1 LQGKTANS
9 GTVFAPNARIGS
21 VIAAAASPSSRAY
34 LDYNAT
40 APLRGEAREAALAA
54 METTGNPSSVHAEG
68 RAARRIVE
76 DARSEVA
83 RLASVTSRCITFVS
97 GGTEAANAA
106 LNPEFGGGLK
116 APRLERLIVS
126 AGEHPCVL
134 TGHRFPIAEVAPLA
148 PDGRID
154 LDWLEAACRRPGR
167 ALVALQG
174 ANNETGVLQP
184 VAEAAALV
192 HAAGGFLFCDAVQ
205 MAGRIPCDVAALGA
219 DALMLSAHKM
229 GGLKGAGA
237 LVVARA
243 GINLGAPLMRGG
255 GQERGGRAGTESV
268 ATIAAFGAAAR
279 ACLTELDAE
288 PGRLAGLSE
297 RLAVAVRSVANDAV
311 VFAERAPRLPNTVCF
326 AIPGVEAATLMIAL
340 DLAGVA
346 VSSGSACSSGK
357 VAPSHVLAAMGAPAE
372 LARGAIRLS
381 LGWASTETDVE
392 RFAAAFASV
401 IARMRAARRGAP
413 ARIAE
418 APAGE

>member
-1 LQGKTANS
+1 
-9 GTVFAPNARIGS
+9 
-21 VIAAAASPSSRAY
+21 VIAAAGRPLNRAY

-40 APLRGEAREAALAA
+40 APLRPEARAAALHA

-83 RLASVTSRCITFVS
+83 RLAGVSARCVTFVS

-106 LNPEFGGGLK
+106 LNPLFGGGQNA
-116 APRLERLIVS
+116 APLERLIVS

-134 TGHRFPIAEVAPLA
+134 SGHRFPTADMAPLLS
-148 PDGRID
+148 DGRVD

-167 ALVALQG
+167 VLLALQG
-174 ANNETGVLQP
+174 ANNETGVIQP

-205 MAGRIPCDVAALGA
+205 MAGRMAFDFEALGA

-237 LVVARA
+237 LIVAR
-243 GINLGAPLMRGG
+243 GGVNLGAPLVRGG

-279 ACLTELDAE
+279 ACLAELDAE
-288 PGRLAGLSE
+288 PARLIGLRD
-297 RLAVAVRSVANDAV
+297 RLTIAVRSVAADAA
-311 VFAERAPRLPNTVCF
+311 VFAESAPRLPNTVCF
-326 AIPGVEAATLMIAL
+326 AVPGVEAATLMIAL

-357 VAPSHVLAAMGAPAE
+357 VAPSHVLAAMGVRPE

-381 LGWASTETDVE
+381 LGWASTEANVE
-392 RFAAAFASV
+392 CFAAAFASV
-401 IARMRAARRGAP
+401 TARMRAARRDATALAEAVP
-413 ARIAE
+413 ARE
-418 APAGE
+418 